1 LVYRRTKTNYIK
13 KKLIMKKILITRKLL
28 KPCEEKA
35 SKIFEAKFNVN
46 DELYSQS
53 KLIELSQGCDA
64 ILTSLTDKMD
74 EDTINKLPDTVK
86 AISNFAVG
94 FGNID
99 LEAAKKKNI
108 TVTNTPDVLTDATAE
123 IAMLLILGAARRA
136 SEGIE
141 YAKNS
146 NWKWSADFLIGKQLT
161 GARLGILGM
170 GRIGRAVARL
180 SKPFGMKIHYHNR
193 SKLSAEHEAGAT
205 YHENVKSL
213 FSVSDILAINCPAT
227 KETVNI
233 INKDTLEYFPTGAII
248 TNSARGD
255 MIDDDAMI
263 DALNRKKIYAV
274 GLDVYKGE
282 PNLNPGYLKHKN
294 AFILPHLGSATKETR
309 TAMGNLAIDNIDEF
323 FKKGNCKNKV
333 N

>member
-1 LVYRRTKTNYIK
+1 
-13 KKLIMKKILITRKLL
+13 MKKILITRRLL
-28 KPCEEKA
+28 RACEEKA
-35 SKIFEAKFNVN
+35 SKIFNAKLNGN

-64 ILTSLTDKMD
+64 ILTSITDKMD
-74 EDTINKLPDTVK
+74 KDTINKLPDSIK

-99 LEAAKKKNI
+99 VEAAKDRNI
-108 TVTNTPDVLTDATAE
+108 IVTNTPDVLTDATAE

-161 GARLGILGM
+161 GARLGVLGM
-170 GRIGRAVARL
+170 GRIGRAVAKL
-180 SKPFGMKIHYHNR
+180 AKAFGMIIHYHNR
-193 SKLSAEHEAGAT
+193 SKLSPELEDGAI
-205 YHENVKSL
+205 YHNNIKSL
-213 FSVSDILAINCPAT
+213 FSVSDFLSINCPAT

-233 INKDTLEYFPTGAII
+233 INKETLKYFPTGAII

-255 MIDDDAMI
+255 MIDDEAML
-263 DALNRKKIYAV
+263 DALDRRKIYAV

-282 PNLNPGYLKHKN
+282 PNLNPGYLKHKS

-309 TAMGNLAIDNIDEF
+309 TAMANLAIDNLDEF
-323 FKKGNCKNKV
+323 FKTGNCKNKV

>member
-1 LVYRRTKTNYIK
+1 
-13 KKLIMKKILITRKLL
+13 MKKILITRRLL
-28 KPCEEKA
+28 RVCEEKA
-35 SKIFEAKFNVN
+35 SKIFDAKLNGN

-64 ILTSLTDKMD
+64 ILTSITDKMD
-74 EDTINKLPDTVK
+74 KDTINKLPDSIK

-99 LEAAKKKNI
+99 LEAAKNRNI
-108 TVTNTPDVLTDATAE
+108 IVTNTPDVLTDATAE

-141 YAKNS
+141 YAKNN

-161 GARLGILGM
+161 GARLGVLGM
-170 GRIGRAVARL
+170 GRIGRAVAKL
-180 SKPFGMKIHYHNR
+180 AKAFGMIIHYHNR
-193 SKLSAEHEAGAT
+193 SKLSPELEDGAI
-205 YHENVKSL
+205 YHDSIKSL
-213 FSVSDILAINCPAT
+213 FSVSDFLSINCPAT
-227 KETVNI
+227 KETLNI
-233 INKDTLEYFPTGAII
+233 INKETLEYFPTGAII

-263 DALNRKKIYAV
+263 DALDRRKIYAV

-282 PNLNPGYLKHKN
+282 PNLNPGYLKHKS

-309 TAMGNLAIDNIDEF
+309 TAMANLAIDNLDEF
-323 FKKGNCKNKV
+323 FNTGQCRNKV